1 MLCQLQDQGFHRCI
15 LRSLQIMGYPV
26 KRQTSTQPEL
36 DAGKE
41 PNVESL
47 IYWSNMKM
55 PEEMIKSIYSSTAGS
70 IYNKSSD
77 EQSPQNIV
85 EVRISGQIL
94 VFDTCLV
101 EPEQLFFGEDLESQ
115 TGPKNEFPG
124 RNGILF
130 FIDSN
135 NGELFSIL

>member
-1 MLCQLQDQGFHRCI
+1 MLCQLQDQGFNWRI
-15 LRSLQIMGYPV
+15 LRPLQIMRYPV

-47 IYWSNMKM
+47 IYWSNMKLS
-55 PEEMIKSIYSSTAGS
+55 EEMIKSIYSSTAGS

-124 RNGILF
+124 PRAWSTYALPRA
-130 FIDSN
+130 
-135 NGELFSIL
+135 